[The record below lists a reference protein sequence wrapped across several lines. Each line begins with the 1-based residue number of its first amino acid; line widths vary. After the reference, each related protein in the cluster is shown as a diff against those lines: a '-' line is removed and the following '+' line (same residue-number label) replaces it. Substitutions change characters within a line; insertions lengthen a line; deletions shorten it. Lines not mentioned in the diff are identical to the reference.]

1 MPTAATCLKVS
12 TRVCFGDPECCLLCC
27 RMCAMGLRSSKTARD
42 TVRAIGLVTL
52 VSCIAAEL
60 GQYCFCGDSL
70 VGYPGSCRFATSSGN
85 RDRSCDN
92 GQFARPKKRE
102 LEPFAFEADLGDHC
116 ETPGIAYRHI
126 TPLLR
131 EIATAMSPD
140 QHWRV
145 ASKHLQIYDPYYCQG
160 GVKKRLARL
169 GFDSVY
175 NENEDFYR
183 VCEEQRVPKFD
194 VLVTNPPFSAEKHFS
209 FILDFVVKTE
219 KPWFLILPVKEIF
232 RDLFVKNTQTLTLQP
247 FFLAPPK
254 KYNFKT
260 PSPLPPPPTEN
271 RAKARS
277 RSLFA
282 ENATCSRHA

>member
-1 MPTAATCLKVS
+1 L
-12 TRVCFGDPECCLLCC
+12 
-27 RMCAMGLRSSKTARD
+27 
-42 TVRAIGLVTL
+42 I
-52 VSCIAAEL
+52 
-60 GQYCFCGDSL
+60 
-70 VGYPGSCRFATSSGN
+70 GYPGSCRFATSSGN
-85 RDRSCDN
+85 RDLGGGN

-131 EIATAMSPD
+131 EIATAKFPD

-160 GVKKRLARL
+160 GVKQRLARL

-175 NENEDFYR
+175 NENEDFYT
-183 VCEEQRVPKFD
+183 VCEEQHVPKFD

-209 FILDFVVKTE
+209 FILEFVVKTE

-232 RDLFVKNTQTLTLQP
+232 RDLFVKTTRTLPSTLQP

-277 RSLFA
+277 RSRLTHTLWVAHGGTESLHKLLLKAAQDSLCTVAERPGELPKEGLPGDPTEEMRRNIEAAFA
-282 ENATCSRHA
+282 V